1 MAKIQELRHQMRG
14 PLVCALRCTAGAPD
28 LTPEKRMWI
37 AEHLLEHVTEVQK
50 LAQQVVDELKARG
63 TASMPALTEADI
75 EDLLNGVSQLVAEAV
90 ETKTEEEPETDATQE

>member
-75 EDLLNGVSQLVAEAV
+75 EDLLNGVEQLVAGAE
-90 ETKTEEEPETDATQE
+90 TEEEPETDATQE